1 MKYLKRIG
9 LFIVFSLFTQNVG
22 AAPNLDL
29 ISNLGQDF
37 FRLLS
42 EDVGAAISYRAVQ
55 PAEPLKVPGFD
66 ISAEVSA
73 TELVNA
79 DKWLNAI
86 DANDRTTQIILPK
99 IHLTVGLPY
108 SFDIGAFYSSS
119 SNTDISVSGAEL
131 KYAILDGST
140 LVPAVAIRATH
151 TQLDGIDQLY
161 MDTTSADISISKGF
175 AFFTP
180 YAGVGSVWI
189 NSKPRAE
196 AAAIGLEDESFQL
209 NKYFVG
215 ANIALAIISFAVE
228 GDKTGDAT
236 SYSVKLGFRW

>member
-1 MKYLKRIG
+1 MKYFKTL
-9 LFIVFSLFTQNVG
+9 SLFTIFTLFSQNVG
-22 AAPNLDL
+22 AAPNLNL
-29 ISNLGQDF
+29 IDTLGQNF

-66 ISAEVSA
+66 ISAVVSVS
-73 TELVNA
+73 ELVNA
-79 DKWLNAI
+79 DQWLSAI
-86 DANDRTTQIILPK
+86 DASDSTTQIILPK
-99 IHLTVGLPY
+99 IQATIGLPY
-108 SFDIGAFYSSS
+108 SFDIGAFYSNS
-119 SNTDISVSGAEL
+119 SNTDISITGAEL

-140 LVPAVAIRATH
+140 LMPAIAVRATY

-161 MDTTSADISISKGF
+161 MDTKGADISISKGF

-180 YAGVGSVWI
+180 YAGIGSVWV

-196 AAAIGLEDESFQL
+196 AAAVGLEEESFQL

-215 ANIALAIISFAVE
+215 ANFSLAIISLAVE

-236 SYSVKLGFRW
+236 AYSVKLGLRW